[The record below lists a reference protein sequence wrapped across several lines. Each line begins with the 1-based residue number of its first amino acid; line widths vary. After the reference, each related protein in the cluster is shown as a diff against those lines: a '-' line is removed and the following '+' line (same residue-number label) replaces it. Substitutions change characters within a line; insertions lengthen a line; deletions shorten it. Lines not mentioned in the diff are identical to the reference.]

1 MTGAQGSA
9 AHGKVQDHRIQSRV
23 GGVVG
28 TRGRE
33 KYKVQNPDRSQGR
46 QVRNIFNQRRHIRRV
61 STLFL
66 REGPGAALAKS
77 KRTTSV
83 SKIHDGLMGRHRV
96 AKLAQETHG
105 ALSKDSDASHFQQ
118 TLKAGVQTSSQLE
131 DTIRTGGVECICA
144 ERASPYKEKSGVKR
158 RGAASIC
165 KGQE

>member
-9 AHGKVQDHRIQSRV
+9 AQGKVQNPESRV
-23 GGVVG
+23 GFGVG
-28 TRGRE
+28 WALRGGRSPE
-33 KYKVQNPDRSQGR
+33 STVQSPDRSQGR
-46 QVRNIFNQRRHIRRV
+46 QVRNIFNQRRHVRRV

-77 KRTTSV
+77 KLTTSV

-158 RGAASIC
+158 RGAASIS
-165 KGQE
+165 